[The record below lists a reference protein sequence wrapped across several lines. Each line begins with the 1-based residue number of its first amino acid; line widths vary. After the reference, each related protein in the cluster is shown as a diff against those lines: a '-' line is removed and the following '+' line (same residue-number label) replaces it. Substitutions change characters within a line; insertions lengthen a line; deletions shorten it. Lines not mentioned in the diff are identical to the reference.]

1 MTDESLACGTELAS
15 LVDQVADGLPPERP
29 AHQETCPH
37 CQATL
42 QEINQLWSHVREL
55 TREEIAIPSGIVER
69 VIRRILEELRALGRL
84 VPLEAVVPRLVRHAL
99 LHGPNG
105 TTRIAD
111 RVVAKLIAR
120 LVLDLP
126 NVRSLGHTGRAIDVE
141 ITGLEATV
149 DLRLVVSYGQRIPD
163 VAATVRAAVIRRVE
177 ALTGLE
183 VRAVNIAVESV
194 EVDGGR

>member
-29 AHQETCPH
+29 AHQQTCPH

-55 TREEIAIPSGIVER
+55 TREEIAVPSGIVER

-111 RVVAKLIAR
+111 RVVSKLIAR

-126 NVRSLGHTGRAIDVE
+126 NVRSLGQAGRAIDVE
-141 ITGLEATV
+141 ITGLEATI
-149 DLRLVVSYGQRIPD
+149 DLRLVVSYGRRIPD
-163 VAATVRAAVIRRVE
+163 VAARVRAAVIRRVE

-183 VRAVNIAVESV
+183 VRQVNIAVENV
-194 EVDGGR
+194 EVDDGR

>member
-1 MTDESLACGTELAS
+1 MTNESLACGTELAS
-15 LVDQVADGLPPERP
+15 LVDQVADGAPPQRP
-29 AHQETCPH
+29 AHQQTCPH
-37 CQATL
+37 CQAAL

-69 VIRRILEELRALGRL
+69 VIRRIVEELRALGRL
-84 VPLEAVVPRLVRHAL
+84 VPLDAVVPRLVRHAL
-99 LHGPNG
+99 LHGPTG

-126 NVRSLGHTGRAIDVE
+126 SVRSLGRAGRAIDVE
-141 ITGLEATV
+141 ITGLEVTV
-149 DLRLVVSYGQRIPD
+149 DLRLVVSYGRRIPD
-163 VAATVRAAVIRRVE
+163 VAATVRAAIIRRVE

-183 VRAVNIAVESV
+183 VRSVNIAVESV
-194 EVDGGR
+194 EVDAGW